1 MSPTLAFSWE
11 DPFLFEDQLTEDE
24 RILVASARKFAQEK
38 LMPKILH
45 ANRHE
50 EADLG
55 ILKQMGEMG
64 FLGMAFEGYG
74 CAGASYTAY
83 GLVARE
89 LERVDSSY
97 RSSFSVQSSL
107 SMQAIYSFGSETQ
120 KEKYLPSMA
129 RGELIGCF
137 GLTEPDHGSDPG
149 SMETRARKTKDG
161 WILQG
166 SKTWITHAPKA
177 DILII
182 WAKDDEGMIRG
193 FLLEKGMNGLSC
205 PKIEGKFSLRASL
218 TGEIVM
224 NDVFVPEENRLPFA
238 EGLKG
243 PFTCLN
249 NARYGIAWGVL
260 GAAEFCWHK
269 ARAYVL
275 ERKQFGRP
283 LAANQLVQAKLVEM
297 QTDISLALQGILRCG
312 RLKDEGRAAPEL
324 ISLLKRNNCSKAL
337 NIARIARDMLG
348 ANGVSDEYHI
358 IRHLMNLES
367 VNTYE
372 GTFDIHT
379 LILGRAQTGLQA
391 FTSGPLPASPS
402 SLASKTSSSSA

>member
-1 MSPTLAFSWE
+1 MSSVPAFSWD

-24 RILVASARKFAQEK
+24 KILVASARKFAQEK
-38 LMPKILH
+38 LMPGILQ

-50 EADLG
+50 ETDLG

-107 SMQAIYSFGSETQ
+107 SMQAIYSFGSEAQ
-120 KEKYLPSMA
+120 KEKYLPPMA
-129 RGELIGCF
+129 RGETVGCF
-137 GLTEPDHGSDPG
+137 GLTEPNHGSDPG
-149 SMETRARKTKDG
+149 SLETRARKTKGG

-177 DILII
+177 DVLIV
-182 WAKDDEGMIRG
+182 WAKDEEGTIRG
-193 FLLEKGMNGLSC
+193 FLLEKGMTGLSC

-224 NDVFVPEENRLPFA
+224 EEVFVPEENRLPFA

-249 NARYGIAWGVL
+249 NARYGIAWGVT
-260 GAAEFCWHK
+260 GAAEFCWHQ
-269 ARAYVL
+269 ARTYVL

-283 LAANQLVQAKLVEM
+283 LAANQLIQAKLVEM
-297 QTDISLALQGILRCG
+297 QTEISFALQGLLRAG

-337 NIARIARDMLG
+337 NIARMARDMLG
-348 ANGVSDEYHI
+348 ANGISDEYHI

-391 FTSGPLPASPS
+391 FTSEPLPASPS
-402 SLASKTSSSSA
+402 SPASKTSSSSA